1 MTLIALREILDIG
14 IMTLAVGYIFMD
26 SFKTHQ
32 SLQEFNWRTFWFS
45 CIVAA
50 PGLILHELAHKFVA
64 LSFGLEAVFHA
75 AYTWLGIGV
84 VLKLLQAGLIFFVP
98 GYVQISGSAEPL
110 AHAVIAFAGP
120 ALNLILYLTSCVV
133 LRKEDTLST
142 QFFLF
147 WQVTK
152 KLNGFLFIFNM
163 LPIPLFDGWTVYS
176 GLWLAFF

>member
-26 SFKTHQ
+26 AFKTHDRIQ
-32 SLQEFNWRTFWFS
+32 GFNWHTYWFS
-45 CIVAA
+45 CLVAS

-64 LSFGLEAVFHA
+64 LSVGLEAVFHA
-75 AYTWLGIGV
+75 AYTWLGIGI

-110 AHAVIAFAGP
+110 VHALIAFAGP
-120 ALNLILYLTSCVV
+120 ALNFVFYLVSRVV
-133 LRKEDTLST
+133 LRKEDVLST
-142 QFFLF
+142 RSFLF

-176 GLWLAFF
+176 GIWQAFF